1 MTSATA
7 PLPPAQAAGP
17 GAIMVAPYT
26 SADETAW
33 ADFLAG
39 SGNATLFHDLRFLA
53 YHPPGRFDTHH
64 LLFRR
69 GPSLVALLPAA
80 IITEPDGRRLLKSP
94 YGGSV
99 GGCALRPR
107 EHIETIQ
114 AIVQGLQEYAVA
126 CGLAGVELRIGPGIY
141 AQPPN
146 ENMSFALAAAGFVLA
161 RRWLS
166 QVITLPGD
174 AAAVVDGIPT
184 PVRRRYVRYAQRQGV
199 AFAQVGPERLPDF
212 DALLTA
218 NRAKHGAV
226 PTHALADLQRI
237 FELTP
242 ERVGLFLC
250 EYQRRPIGGAY
261 LLELNPRVVYWSYL
275 CHDER
280 FEHTR
285 VTTFTTAR
293 VMEHYAARGFK
304 YLDFGPS
311 TFDDWSLNR
320 GLAKFKE
327 ELGGVGFCRDT
338 WRWEVTFPAPRPDG
352 RTNA

>member
-7 PLPPAQAAGP
+7 PLSPAQTTGPAA
-17 GAIMVAPYT
+17 ITVACYT
-26 SADETAW
+26 PADATVW
-33 ADFLAG
+33 ADFLAA
-39 SGNATLFHDLRFLA
+39 SDNATLFHDLRFLA
-53 YHPPGRFDTHH
+53 YHPPERFETHH

-69 GPSLVALLPAA
+69 GPSVVAVLPAA
-80 IITEPDGRRLLKSP
+80 IVAEPDGRRVLKSP
-94 YGGSV
+94 YGGSI

-114 AIVQGLQEYAVA
+114 AILQSLQEYTVT
-126 CGLAGVELRIGPGIY
+126 CGLAGVELRIGPSIY

-146 ENMSFALAAAGFVLA
+146 ENMSFALAAAGFALT

-166 QVITLPGD
+166 QVITLPED

-184 PVRRRYVRYAQRQGV
+184 AVRRRYVRYAQRQGV
-199 AFAQVGPERLPDF
+199 TCAQVGPERLPDF
-212 DALLTA
+212 HALLTA

-226 PTHALADLQRI
+226 PTHSLADLQRI

-250 EYQRRPIGGAY
+250 EYQSRPIGGAF

-338 WRWEVTFPAPRPDG
+338 WRWEASQPAPQPDA
-352 RTNA
+352 RTNT